1 MRQKRQ
7 GASELDRNKISK
19 LITSKPIEGI
29 TIPSTAVK
37 SEKDRLLREFFRKAE
52 KTADGEITLILI
64 KT

>member
-1 MRQKRQ
+1 MHQKRK
-7 GASELDRNKISK
+7 GATDVDKNKISK
-19 LITSKPIEGI
+19 LISSKPIEGI
-29 TIPSTAVK
+29 TIPSTAVR